1 MEEKKETLLTGFKL
15 ALDNHSFNVSLAKH
29 IGLTEAI
36 LLQHFYF
43 MYCNNKENENM
54 QKDGK
59 TWFFR
64 TVKSM
69 NETYPYLTTDKIR
82 GAIERLVKGGL
93 VFKADYSVDKLKRA
107 TWYTI
112 SEEVINIFSSGK
124 NETDLDKP
132 KPFGK
137 IPNEFGKPQQDN
149 INKDNIKEDIIGVEP
164 FAASCEAPTKTE
176 KVPYKEIV
184 DKYNNILGEKLPKV
198 TALTDKR
205 KKAINARVKEF
216 GLDSID
222 KVFNYAY
229 NSPFLTGT
237 NDKNWK
243 CNFDWIFT
251 PSNYVKILEGNYN
264 NGEIPDAMNDKVKFN
279 NFIEWVKK
287 NAPRVLQMKVKLD
300 EHGYKS
306 IRNEC
311 GLNLMKENL
320 IEMSNYENLLTEF
333 KDPVLTCV
341 KWKEYGKK

>member
-1 MEEKKETLLTGFKL
+1 MKDSDYITIFAPMVSKLNLNGNNLIVFALIHGFTKDGEHKFTGSIDYISKWTNISRQSVILTLK
-15 ALDNHSFNVSLAKH
+15 A
-29 IGLTEAI
+29 LTEAGFI
-36 LLQHFYF
+36 
-43 MYCNNKENENM
+43 NK
-54 QKDGK
+54 K
-59 TWFFR
+59 
-64 TVKSM
+64 
-69 NETYPYLTTDKIR
+69 
-82 GAIERLVKGGL
+82 
-93 VFKADYSVDKLKRA
+93 
-107 TWYTI
+107 
-112 SEEVINIFSSGK
+112 EEVINGVKFCSYTTNYEDLISSQK
-124 NETDLDKP
+124 S
-132 KPFGK
+132 
-137 IPNEFGKPQQDN
+137 IPPIKKVKKGSQKSLVGGSQKSSPNN
-149 INKDNIKEDIIGVEP
+149 YNKDNYKYKDKRDEEIEP
-164 FAASCEAPTKTE
+164 FAASPEAPTKTD

-216 GLDSID
+216 GLESID

-320 IEMSNYENLLTEF
+320 IAMSNYENLLTEF

-341 KWKEYGKK
+341 KWKEYGTK